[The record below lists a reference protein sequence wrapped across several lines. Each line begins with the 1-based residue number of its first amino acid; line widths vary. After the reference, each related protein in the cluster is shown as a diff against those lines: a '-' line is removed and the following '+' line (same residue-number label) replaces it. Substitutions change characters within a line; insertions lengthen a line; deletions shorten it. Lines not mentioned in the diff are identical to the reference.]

1 MWLLRELLL
10 MTADPDYE
18 RRLLIQS
25 ALGEP
30 PMALPAWAE
39 WRKVFEG
46 PESSS
51 ELYWAGGYIYKNLLA
66 AGVSDD
72 LVKGLYRH
80 NWTKNSLTRVRTLPV
95 MAKLANNFDGTLI
108 KSFGFTHRGYS
119 HGFRPIADVDVY
131 VNEANLADA
140 AQLLIEHGY
149 SPLLGVSV
157 TTLTNKI
164 ALQRGSW
171 NFKLGD
177 GTDIDLHW
185 KLFDHLSAEAND
197 DLIAKHSLCAE
208 MEFGNCRL
216 LSTELSVAYQIHTF
230 ALQGEKRFNGLFDT
244 YAIAGSADI
253 RATVDLIESIGLI
266 DVACSVTEELI
277 SSLGLPAEHPIQ
289 RLHKEVIKVSRV
301 DSKTDVQRERLAR
314 VDKSDLRFPRLY
326 SWWYLRGQPRWL
338 EVLHQ
343 ALLGCMIRASTGV
356 DSGSLPIVHTFSDTN
371 QIPVGFHYQYPP
383 DRFRWTHRGDAR
395 IRFNL
400 FTTIN
405 LHSFLKKQIEVQVTL
420 DDASWKITPTQKVVV
435 YANGKRVGCFTKSK
449 TVLDFKRRTRRPSL
463 ELSFR
468 TTDAADTLETGVYF
482 NWYQMLMP
490 IHSIKLRNVEQ

>member
-1 MWLLRELLL
+1 
-10 MTADPDYE
+10 MTDDLGYE
-18 RRLLIQS
+18 RRLLVQS
-25 ALGEP
+25 ALGDP
-30 PMALPAWAE
+30 STALSAWAE
-39 WRKVFEG
+39 WRKTFEG

-51 ELYWAGGYIYKNLLA
+51 ALYWAGGYIYRNLLA

-80 NWTKNSLTRVRTLPV
+80 NWTKNSRTRARTLPV

-108 KSFGFTHRGYS
+108 KSFGFIHSGYS

-131 VNEANLADA
+131 INEANLADA

-157 TTLTNKI
+157 ATLTNKI

-197 DLIAKHSLCAE
+197 DLIAKNSLHVE
-208 MEFGNCRL
+208 MEFGSCRV

-244 YAIAGSADI
+244 YAIAGSTDI
-253 RATVDLIESIGLI
+253 RTTMDLIQNIGLI
-266 DVACSVTEELI
+266 DAAYSVTDELI
-277 SSLGLPAEHPIQ
+277 SSLGLPVEHPIQ
-289 RLHKEVIKVSRV
+289 RLHKEVIQVSRI
-301 DSKTDVQRERLAR
+301 DSETDVQRVRLAR

-326 SWWYLRGQPRWL
+326 SWWYLHGQPRWF

-343 ALLGCMIRASTGV
+343 AALGCMIRANTGV
-356 DSGSLPIVHTFSDTN
+356 DSCSLPIVHTFSDAN
-371 QIPVGFHYQYPP
+371 HIPVGFHCQYPAT
-383 DRFRWTHRGDAR
+383 RYRWTHRGDAR
-395 IRFNL
+395 VRFNL
-400 FTTIN
+400 NTKIN
-405 LHSFLKKQIEVQVTL
+405 KHPFREKQIEVQVTL
-420 DDASWKITPTQKVVV
+420 DDANWNISPTQKVVV

-449 TVLDFKRRTRRPSL
+449 TVLAFKRRTRRSSL

-468 TTDAADTLETGVYF
+468 TTDAPSPLESSMHS
-482 NWYQMLMP
+482 NWHQMLMP
-490 IHSIKLRNVEQ
+490 IHSIKLCNVEQRA

>member
-1 MWLLRELLL
+1 MNNDRG
-10 MTADPDYE
+10 YE

-30 PMALPAWAE
+30 STAISAWTE

-51 ELYWAGGYIYKNLLA
+51 ELYWAGGYIFKKLLA

-80 NWTKNSLTRVRTLPV
+80 NWTKNSRTRARTLPV
-95 MAKLANNFDGTLI
+95 MRKLANNFDVTLI
-108 KSFGFTHRGYS
+108 KSFGFTHEGYS

-131 VNEANLADA
+131 VNEANLANA

-197 DLIAKHSLCAE
+197 NLISNHSLCVE
-208 MEFGNCRL
+208 MEFGSCRT

-230 ALQGEKRFNGLFDT
+230 ALQGDKRFNGLFDT

-253 RATVDLIESIGLI
+253 HATIDLIESIGLI
-266 DVACSVTEELI
+266 DAAYSVTEELI
-277 SSLGLPAEHPIQ
+277 SSLGLPAEHPIH
-289 RLHKEVIKVSRV
+289 RLYREVIEVRQV
-301 DSKTDVQRERLAR
+301 DSEPDVQRKRLAR

-326 SWWYLRGQPRWL
+326 SWWYLRGQPRWI

-343 ALLGCMIRASTGV
+343 AFLGCMIRASAGV
-356 DSGSLPIVHTFSDTN
+356 DSGSLPIVHTFSDAN
-371 QIPVGFHYQYPP
+371 QIPLGFHCQYPAT
-383 DRFRWTHRGDAR
+383 RYRWTHRGDAR
-395 IRFNL
+395 VRFNL
-400 FTTIN
+400 NRKISWR
-405 LHSFLKKQIEVQVTL
+405 SFCLKQIKVQVTL
-420 DDASWKITPTQKVVV
+420 DDVNWKISPTFKVVI
-435 YANGKRVGCFTKSK
+435 YANGKRVSYFTKSK
-449 TVLDFKRRTRRPSL
+449 TALTFTRRIRRSSL

-468 TTDAADTLETGVYF
+468 TTDAPSALESGAHF
-482 NWYQMLMP
+482 NWHQMLMP
-490 IHSIKLRNVEQ
+490 IRSIRLGNVEQ

>member
-1 MWLLRELLL
+1 
-10 MTADPDYE
+10 MTADPGYE

-30 PMALPAWAE
+30 STALSAWAE
-39 WRKVFEG
+39 WRKTFEG

-66 AGVSDD
+66 AGLSED

-80 NWTKNSLTRVRTLPV
+80 NWTKNSRTRARTLPV

-108 KSFGFTHRGYS
+108 KSFGFTHSGYS

-131 VNEANLADA
+131 VNEANLADV

-157 TTLTNKI
+157 STLTNKI

-185 KLFDHLSAEAND
+185 KLFDHLSVSAND
-197 DLIAKHSLCAE
+197 DLIAEHSSYKE
-208 MEFGNCRL
+208 MEFGNCRV

-244 YAIAGSADI
+244 YAIAGSTDI
-253 RATVDLIESIGLI
+253 RITMDLIQSIGLI
-266 DVACSVTEELI
+266 DAAYSVTDELI
-277 SSLGLPAEHPIQ
+277 SSLGLPIEHPIQ
-289 RLHKEVIKVSRV
+289 HLHQEVIKVVRV
-301 DSKTDVQRERLAR
+301 SSAADVQSERLAR
-314 VDKSDLRFPRLY
+314 IDKSDLRFPRLY
-326 SWWYLRGQPRWL
+326 SWWYLHGQPRWL

-343 ALLGCMIRASTGV
+343 AALGCMIRANTGV
-356 DSGSLPIVHTFSDTN
+356 DSGSLPIVHTFRDTN

-395 IRFNL
+395 VRFNL
-400 FTTIN
+400 NSKIN
-405 LHSFLKKQIEVQVTL
+405 WRSFRDKQIEVQVTL
-420 DDASWKITPTQKVVV
+420 DEATWKITPTQKVVV
-435 YANGKRVGCFTKSK
+435 YANGKRVGSFTKRKS
-449 TVLDFKRRTRRPSL
+449 VLAFKIRTRRSSL

-468 TTDAADTLETGVYF
+468 TTDTPNALESGVYF

-490 IHSIKLRNVEQ
+490 VHSIKLCSVEQ

>member
-1 MWLLRELLL
+1 M
-10 MTADPDYE
+10 MTAGRSYE

-30 PMALPAWAE
+30 SMALSAWTE
-39 WRKVFEG
+39 WRKIFEG

-51 ELYWAGGYIYKNLLA
+51 ALYWAGGYIYKNLLA

-80 NWTKNSLTRVRTLPV
+80 NWTKNSRTRARTLPV
-95 MAKLANNFDGTLI
+95 MAKLANNFDGVLI
-108 KSFGFTHRGYS
+108 KSFGFTHGGYS

-131 VNEANLADA
+131 VNETNLADA

-157 TTLTNKI
+157 STLTNKI

-185 KLFDHLSAEAND
+185 KLFDHLSAKAND
-197 DLIAKHSLCAE
+197 DLIAEHSSCVE
-208 MEFGNCRL
+208 MEFGNCRV

-253 RATVDLIESIGLI
+253 RVTMNLIESIGLI
-266 DVACSVTEELI
+266 DAAYSVTDELI

-289 RLHKEVIKVSRV
+289 RLYKEVIQVSRV
-301 DSKTDVQRERLAR
+301 DSEADVQRERLAR
-314 VDKSDLRFPRLY
+314 IDKSDLRFPQLY
-326 SWWYLRGQPRWL
+326 SWWYLHGQSRWL

-343 ALLGCMIRASTGV
+343 AVLGSMIRVSTGV
-356 DSGSLPIVHTFSDTN
+356 DSCSLPIVHIFCDAN
-371 QIPVGFHYQYPP
+371 QIPVGFHCQYPATQY
-383 DRFRWTHRGDAR
+383 RWTHRGDAR
-395 IRFNL
+395 VRFNL
-400 FTTIN
+400 NRKTN
-405 LHSFLKKQIEVQVTL
+405 LRSFREKQIEVQVTL
-420 DDASWKITPTQKVVV
+420 DDANWNISPTQKVIV
-435 YANGKRVGCFTKSK
+435 YANGKRVGCFTKSN
-449 TVLDFKRRTRRPSL
+449 TALTFKRRTRRSSL
-463 ELSFR
+463 ELTFR
-468 TTDAADTLETGVYF
+468 TTDAPNALESGAHF
-482 NWYQMLMP
+482 NWHQMLMP
-490 IHSIKLRNVEQ
+490 IHSIKLCRVEQ

>member
-1 MWLLRELLL
+1 
-10 MTADPDYE
+10 MTADPGYE

-30 PMALPAWAE
+30 STALSAWEE
-39 WRKVFEG
+39 WRKTFEG

-66 AGVSDD
+66 AGMSDE
-72 LVKGLYRH
+72 LVKGIYRY
-80 NWTKNSLTRVRTLPV
+80 NWTKNSRTRARTLPV
-95 MAKLANNFDGTLI
+95 MAKLANKFDGTLI
-108 KSFGFTHRGYS
+108 KSFGFTHSGYS

-131 VNEANLADA
+131 VNEAKLADA

-157 TTLTNKI
+157 STLTNKI

-185 KLFDHLSAEAND
+185 KLFDHLSAKAND
-197 DLIAKHSLCAE
+197 DLIAEHSSQKE
-208 MEFGNCRL
+208 MEFGNCRVL
-216 LSTELSVAYQIHTF
+216 TTELSVAYQIHTF

-244 YAIAGSADI
+244 YAIAGSTDI
-253 RATVDLIESIGLI
+253 RTTMDLIQNIGLI
-266 DVACSVTEELI
+266 DAAYSVTDELI
-277 SSLGLPAEHPIQ
+277 SSLGLPVEHPIQ
-289 RLHKEVIKVSRV
+289 RLHKEVIQVSRI
-301 DSKTDVQRERLAR
+301 DSETDFQRVRLAR

-326 SWWYLRGQPRWL
+326 SWWYLHGQPRWF

-343 ALLGCMIRASTGV
+343 AALGCMIRANTGV

-371 QIPVGFHYQYPP
+371 HISVGFHYQYPP
-383 DRFRWTHRGDAR
+383 DPFRWTNRGDAR
-395 IRFNL
+395 VRFNL
-400 FTTIN
+400 NPEIN
-405 LHSFLKKQIEVQVTL
+405 SRLFRGKQIEVQVTL
-420 DDASWKITPTQKVVV
+420 DEATWKITPTQQVVV
-435 YANGKRVGCFTKSK
+435 YANGKRVGCFIKWKS
-449 TVLDFKRRTRRPSL
+449 VLAFKIRTRRPSL

-468 TTDAADTLETGVYF
+468 TTDAPDALEAGVYF

-490 IHSIKLRNVEQ
+490 IGCIEIRETV

>member
-1 MWLLRELLL
+1 
-10 MTADPDYE
+10 MTNSPSYE

-30 PMALPAWAE
+30 STALSAWTE
-39 WRKVFEG
+39 WRKIFEG
-46 PESSS
+46 PESTS
-51 ELYWAGGYIYKNLLA
+51 ELYWAGGYIFKNLLA

-80 NWTKNSLTRVRTLPV
+80 NWTKNSGTRARTMPV
-95 MAKLANNFDGTLI
+95 MAKLANNFDVILI

-131 VNEANLADA
+131 VKEANLADA

-171 NFKLGD
+171 NFKFGD

-185 KLFDHLSAEAND
+185 KLFDHLSTEAND
-197 DLIAKHSLCAE
+197 DLIAKHSSYVE
-208 MEFGNCRL
+208 MEFGNCRV

-244 YAIAGSADI
+244 YTIAATADI
-253 RATVDLIESIGLI
+253 RATMDLIQSVGLI
-266 DVACSVTEELI
+266 DAAYSVTDELI
-277 SSLGLPAEHPIQ
+277 SALGLPVEHPIQ

-301 DSKTDVQRERLAR
+301 DSEADVQRERLAR
-314 VDKSDLRFPRLY
+314 VDKSDLRFPWLY
-326 SWWYLRGQPRWL
+326 SWWYLHGQPRWF

-343 ALLGCMIRASTGV
+343 ALLGCMIRARTGV
-356 DSGSLPIVHTFSDTN
+356 DSGSLPIMHTFSDAN
-371 QIPVGFHYQYPP
+371 QMPIGFHCQYPATQY
-383 DRFRWTHRGDAR
+383 RWTHRGDAR
-395 IRFNL
+395 VRFNL
-400 FTTIN
+400 NTKIN
-405 LHSFLKKQIEVQVTL
+405 WHPFREKQIDVQVTL
-420 DDASWKITPTQKVVV
+420 DDTNWKISPTQKVVV

-449 TVLDFKRRTRRPSL
+449 TVLTFKRRTQRLSL

-468 TTDAADTLETGVYF
+468 TTDAPDPLENGAHF
-482 NWYQMLMP
+482 NWHQMLMP
-490 IHSIKLRNVEQ
+490 ISSINLRNVEQ